1 MFAKLLALVA
11 GHDVAKQL
19 HVDDGKQHEED
30 PGQEDDAQQLRP
42 VPHYLEEEVLDGVVD
57 SY

>member
-11 GHDVAKQL
+11 GLDVAKQL
-19 HVDDGKQHEED
+19 YVDDGKQHEED

-42 VPHYLEEEVLDGVVD
+42 VSHYLEEEVLDGVVN